1 MTNFTILLV
10 AKNQFKGKINDFL
23 RDKKYRQIFAQFF
36 QRWLVVCIK
45 PESEMVN
52 GFDGENFPSQ
62 GRKINNRQR
71 ALKHKKLYVIIL
83 SHEKKKS
90 EIPAPYA
97 LLSNRNLKTNP
108 FPSRPLPPGGPL
120 LGSKKP
126 TQTNTPPWNECCYTT
141 IIVIMCE
148 HNWKKK
154 N

>member
-1 MTNFTILLV
+1 
-10 AKNQFKGKINDFL
+10 
-23 RDKKYRQIFAQFF
+23 
-36 QRWLVVCIK
+36 
-45 PESEMVN
+45 MVN

-108 FPSRPLPPGGPL
+108 FPSRPLPQGDPFWGQ
-120 LGSKKP
+120 K
-126 TQTNTPPWNECCYTT
+126 NPPKQIHPHEMNV
-141 IIVIMCE
+141 VILRL
-148 HNWKKK
+148 
-154 N
+154 

>member
-1 MTNFTILLV
+1 M
-10 AKNQFKGKINDFL
+10 
-23 RDKKYRQIFAQFF
+23 
-36 QRWLVVCIK
+36 VCIK

-52 GFDGENFPSQ
+52 GFDGENFLSQ

-108 FPSRPLPPGGPL
+108 FPSRPLPQGDPFWGQKTHPNKYTPMKWML
-120 LGSKKP
+120 LYYDYSNYVWTQLEKKR
-126 TQTNTPPWNECCYTT
+126 
-141 IIVIMCE
+141 I
-148 HNWKKK
+148 KKK
-154 N
+154 ETLSRKKIKQKASPL

>member
-1 MTNFTILLV
+1 
-10 AKNQFKGKINDFL
+10 
-23 RDKKYRQIFAQFF
+23 
-36 QRWLVVCIK
+36 
-45 PESEMVN
+45 MVN

-108 FPSRPLPPGGPL
+108 FPSRPLSLRGTPFGV
-120 LGSKKP
+120 KKTHP
-126 TQTNTPPWNECCYTT
+126 NKYTP
-141 IIVIMCE
+141 M
-148 HNWKKK
+148 K
-154 N
+154 